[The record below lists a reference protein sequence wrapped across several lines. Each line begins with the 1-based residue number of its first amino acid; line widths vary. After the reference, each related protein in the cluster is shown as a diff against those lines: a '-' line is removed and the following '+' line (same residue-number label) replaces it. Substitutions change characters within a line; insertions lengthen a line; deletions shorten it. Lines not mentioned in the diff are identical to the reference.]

1 MSLQLPFKN
10 DQDNETYQVDLVTNI
25 FSIMIIFLLIYIATQ
40 SVETPKNNTN
50 YVKKDLDT
58 ENFTLLRQRFFR
70 PFTDIYLV
78 SSNGFYKMD
87 LDAIAHAHGNTLEY
101 ENTLFEKDGA
111 EVFVKSSHPRNQRDI
126 NSFLL
131 DYTLKTSPS
140 PQTYGLRAI
149 NAANFLAFVEENTYN
164 QHKVAKFYIQTTAL
178 DNFVSLSEYLT
189 NQGYKFRFQV
199 QNKIKIRFNR
209 DYKNFIREDHLR

>member
-1 MSLQLPFKN
+1 MSLQLPFKT

-50 YVKKDLDT
+50 YVKNDHDT

-70 PFTDIYLV
+70 AFTDIYLV
-78 SSNGFYKMD
+78 STSGFYKLD
-87 LDAIAHAHGNTLEY
+87 LDAIAHAHGDTLKY
-101 ENTLFEKDGA
+101 DNTLFEKDGA
-111 EVFVKSSHPRNQRDI
+111 EVFVKSLHSRNQRDI

-131 DYTLKTSPS
+131 EYTLKTSPS
-140 PQTYGLRAI
+140 PKTYGLRAI
-149 NAANFLAFVEENTYN
+149 NADNFLSFVEENTYN
-164 QHKVAKFYIQTTAL
+164 QHKVAKFYIQSTAL
-178 DNFVSLSEYLT
+178 DSFAPLSEYLT